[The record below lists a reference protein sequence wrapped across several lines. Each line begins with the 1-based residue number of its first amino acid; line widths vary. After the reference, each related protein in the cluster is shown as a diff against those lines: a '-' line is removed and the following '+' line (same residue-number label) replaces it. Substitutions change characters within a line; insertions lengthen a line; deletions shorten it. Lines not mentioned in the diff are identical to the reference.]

1 MRIGYREWV
10 YIILGVQFSSFGLV
24 MAQAKKK
31 SGPRPKHIPV
41 RTCVACRRTDAK
53 RGLFRVVREADGRVA
68 VDPTGKRA
76 GRGAYLCHDS
86 ACWEQALKRR
96 GLERALRI
104 DVIQPEDRA
113 ELEQVAQKLGP
124 THDDLPAGS
133 GKNTKE

>member
-1 MRIGYREWV
+1 MSN
-10 YIILGVQFSSFGLV
+10 SSFSILNLV

-31 SGPRPKHIPV
+31 ISGPRPKHVPV

-53 RGLFRVVREADGRVA
+53 RGLFRLVRDADGRVA

-76 GRGAYLCHDS
+76 GRGAYLCHDP

-104 DVIQPEDRA
+104 EAIQLEDRVA
-113 ELEQVAQKLGP
+113 LDQFAQKLEP
-124 THDDLPAGS
+124 AHDDMPAES

>member
-1 MRIGYREWV
+1 
-10 YIILGVQFSSFGLV
+10 

-31 SGPRPKHIPV
+31 SSGPRPKHVPV

-53 RGLFRVVREADGRVA
+53 RGLFRLVRDAEGRVA
-68 VDPTGKRA
+68 IDPTGKRA
-76 GRGAYLCHDS
+76 GRGAYLCHDP

-104 DVIQPEDRA
+104 EALQPEDRLA
-113 ELEQVAQKLGP
+113 LEQIAQKLE
-124 THDDLPAGS
+124 PADRAVQTEN

>member
-1 MRIGYREWV
+1 MV
-10 YIILGVQFSSFGLV
+10 KTHFQFSILNLV

-31 SGPRPKHIPV
+31 MSGPRPKHVPV

-53 RGLFRVVREADGRVA
+53 RGLFRLVREADGRVA

-76 GRGAYLCHDS
+76 GRGAYLCHDP

-104 DVIQPEDRA
+104 ESLQPEDGA
-113 ELEQVAQKLGP
+113 ALEQMAQTLGP
-124 THDDLPAGS
+124 VDTDMPAES
-133 GKNTKE
+133 GKHPKE